1 MPDLHIELD
10 MPSPVAAELGLN
22 SANAAGEVR
31 RMLAL
36 FLYEHGRI
44 SLGKAC
50 ELGGFN
56 RWDFAEMNRELM
68 IPMHYGT
75 QDLADDLARLR
86 DV

>member
-1 MPDLHIELD
+1 MNQMHVEFNIPAI
-10 MPSPVAAELGLN
+10 LGTQVGLTPETA
-22 SANAAGEVR
+22 SDESR
-31 RMLAL
+31 RMFAL

-56 RWDFAEMNRELM
+56 QWEFAEMNRAFG
-68 IPMHYGT
+68 IPLSVREE
-75 QDLADDLARLR
+75 DLEADLARLA

>member
-10 MPSPVAAELGLN
+10 MPAPVAAGLGLT
-22 SANAAGEVR
+22 STNAAGEVR

-44 SLGKAC
+44 SLGRAW
-50 ELGGFN
+50 EIGGFSH
-56 RWDFAEMNRELM
+56 WDFVDMNRELM
-68 IPMHYGT
+68 IPMQYGV

-86 DV
+86 NA

>member
-1 MPDLHIELD
+1 MADLHIELD
-10 MPSPVAAELGLN
+10 MPSPVAAELGLTG
-22 SANAAGEVR
+22 ANAADEVR
-31 RMLAL
+31 RMIAL

-50 ELGGFN
+50 ELGGFTQ
-56 RWDFAEMNRELM
+56 WDFADMNRGLE
-68 IPMHYGT
+68 IPLRYSP

>member
-1 MPDLHIELD
+1 MSDLHIELD
-10 MPSPVAAELGLN
+10 MPSPIATELGLT

-50 ELGGFN
+50 EFGGFSY
-56 RWDFAEMNRELM
+56 WEFAEMNRDLM
-68 IPMHYGT
+68 IPIQYGE

-86 DV
+86 DA